1 MHFQQK
7 ILNTMAVG
15 ACQNQIAWFLGNN
28 GALSKFKYRILHY
41 LGSII
46 KLQNCQSVKANFIL
60 TT

>member
-1 MHFQQK
+1 
-7 ILNTMAVG
+7 MAVG